1 MNKRHWSA
9 VSGLA
14 VGALVVTGL
23 TAPAQAQATPVAKA
37 PTSGDPAANQASRH
51 DNLPN
56 PLAEAAATERQ
67 DAITKLVTGEAT
79 TRTINGNRVI
89 EVKSRAKDKNGRSV
103 AKSKYVNYPVDRE
116 EDIFT
121 ILTDFG
127 TRTKPTQGGA
137 AGPVH
142 NSIPAPDRKWDGNAT
157 DNNSTYWLKD
167 FNRDH
172 YLQMMFG
179 ATDSFRDFY
188 LKQSNGRFLAKG
200 DVSDW
205 VTVPYNEARYGHN
218 PVAGDGTSEAEG
230 YWSYIQDTATAWYDA
245 QKAAGKTD
253 AQIKTYL
260 AQFDKVDRY
269 DYDGDGDFNEP
280 DGYIDHFQAIHA
292 GEGEEAGGGAEGED
306 AIWSHRWYAYSN
318 NAGKTGPADN
328 KAGGVQLGTSGIWIG
343 DYTTE
348 PENGGLGVFAHEFGH
363 DLGLPD
369 LYDTAGGDN
378 GTGYWTLMSGGSW
391 MSKSKTDIG
400 TRPSYMGAWE
410 KLQLGWLDYAVVK
423 PGQKKNVDLG
433 PASKVVLDKKS
444 TWETSYGVK
453 PQATIVPLP
462 ERPVVTKRNTPHSG
476 AAEWWSGFGDN
487 LNSTLARTVDLSGAT
502 SSASVDAWVQGNLE
516 KEYDF
521 LYGEVSTDGG
531 ATWTQVGSPIDGKFA
546 WAKKS
551 WDLSAYKGQS
561 VQFRFRVS
569 TDGGVSSEAF
579 IDDVTVTKDGVAGP
593 VDDVESGAGSWVAKG
608 FTVSSGTTSRMVQD
622 YYIAE
627 NRTYTG
633 YDETLKTGPYNFGWS
648 DTRPDWVEKFPYQN
662 GLLVW
667 FSNGEVTNN
676 NTSAHP
682 GAGLILP
689 VDARPKAIKFP
700 GTNGGSAVLLGNRRQ
715 PFDATFG
722 QERTDA
728 VTFHRNG
735 YGVYVKS
742 SPAIPTFDDSDPLR
756 YWDSANP
763 MGSTAVAGA
772 GVTMTVT
779 KTSHQGENMTVRVT
793 NPAP

>member
-1 MNKRHWSA
+1 M
-9 VSGLA
+9 
-14 VGALVVTGL
+14 GALAAAVLV
-23 TAPAQAQATPVAKA
+23 APTQAQATPTTKA
-37 PTSGDPAANQASRH
+37 PASGDPAAAQASRP

-56 PLAEAAATERQ
+56 PLAEAQAKERQ
-67 DAITKLVTGEAT
+67 DAITKLINGEAT

-103 AKSKYVNYPVDRE
+103 ATSKYVNYPVDRE

-121 ILTDFG
+121 ILVEFG
-127 TRTKPTQGGA
+127 DTVNPTTGGS
-137 AGPVH
+137 AGPLH
-142 NSIPAPDRKWDGNAT
+142 NQIEEPDRVWDRSPT
-157 DNNSTYWLKD
+157 DDNSTYWLPD
-167 FNRDH
+167 FNRAH
-172 YLQMMFG
+172 YQQLMFG

-205 VTVPYNEARYGHN
+205 VKVPNNEARYGSN
-218 PVAGDGTSEAEG
+218 KVSDSQT
-230 YWSYIQDTATAWYDA
+230 YWPFVRDTATAWYNA
-245 QKAAGKTD
+245 EKAAGKTD

-292 GEGEEAGGGAEGED
+292 GEGEEAGGGAQGED

-318 NAGKTGPADN
+318 TAGSQGPSFN
-328 KAGGVQLGTSGIWIG
+328 KAGGTQLGSSGIWIG

-391 MSKSKTDIG
+391 MSRSKTDIG

-410 KLQLGWLDYAVVK
+410 KLQLGWLDYAVVQ
-423 PGQKKNVDLG
+423 PGQTRNVKMG
-433 PASKVVLDKKS
+433 PASKVVLDKAS
-444 TWETSYGVK
+444 TWDYSYGVK

-462 ERPVVTKRNTPHSG
+462 ERTVTTKRNTPHSG
-476 AAEWWSGFGDN
+476 TAQWWSGFGDN
-487 LNSTLARTVDLSGAT
+487 LNSTLARTVDLTGAT
-502 SSASVDAWVQGNLE
+502 TSASISAWVQGNLE
-516 KEYDF
+516 VDYDY
-521 LYGEVSTDGG
+521 LYGEVSTDNG
-531 ATWTQVGSPIDGKFA
+531 ASWTQVGPAIDGVFA
-546 WAKKS
+546 WSQKS

-579 IDDVTVTKDGVAGP
+579 IDDISVTKDGVAGP
-593 VDDVESGAGSWVAKG
+593 VDDVEAGAGSWTAKG
-608 FTVSSGTTSRMVQD
+608 FTVSSGTTSRQVQD
-622 YYIAE
+622 FYIAE
-627 NRTYTG
+627 NRSYTG
-633 YDETLKTGPYNFGWS
+633 YDRTLKTGPYNFGWA
-648 DTRPDWVEKFPYQN
+648 DTRPNWVEKFPYQN

-667 FSNGEVTNN
+667 FANGEFTNN

-682 GAGLILP
+682 GAGLVLP

-700 GTNGGSAVLLGNRRQ
+700 GTPGGSAVLLGNRRQ

-735 YGVYVKS
+735 YGVYVRS
-742 SPAIPTFDDSDPLR
+742 SPAIPTFDDSDPNR

-763 MGSTAVAGA
+763 LGSTKVAGA
-772 GVTMTVT
+772 GVRLTVT
-779 KTSHQGENMTVRVT
+779 ATSDNAENMTVRVV